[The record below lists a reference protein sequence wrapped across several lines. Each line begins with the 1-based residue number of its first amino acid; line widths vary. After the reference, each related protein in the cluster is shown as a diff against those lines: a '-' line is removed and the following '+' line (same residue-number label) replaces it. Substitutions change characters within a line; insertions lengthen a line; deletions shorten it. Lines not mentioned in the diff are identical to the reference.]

1 MISLGFTLFTLCAA
15 VVTFATGLVPVP
27 NMDYKAYVKLGD
39 INIGAIIPVHQYHF
53 NAPCGGSLRELGV
66 LQRMEA
72 LVFAVEEIN
81 NRTDLLQNITL
92 GYIILDDCYKEST
105 AVGKALQFVT
115 AKGTCDA
122 NVTTSQHCS
131 NETTSYDVIGLIGS
145 ESSANSMSIAKISN
159 LYKIPQLSYLATSP
173 ELDNT
178 FRFPYFFRTVPSD
191 YFQAKAILD
200 FLAYS
205 NWTYVSILYSDSSY
219 GVAGYQALQEIAKD
233 KGICFAYAVSVQYN
247 FSDKYFDE
255 LVTQIVRYDNKARAV
270 IVYTPLEVARAILAA
285 VKRRGHTETF
295 TWIASDAWGRN
306 IQDYEGL
313 EETAWGIVAVKVN
326 SQNVHRFDEHFSN
339 LIPSIRTNNPWFQHF
354 WEDVFNCSKG
364 GCSSND
370 SFTACS
376 HYTPDMLTSLVI
388 DAVYTYAH
396 AIDDALSKNCSEG
409 RDSCYLNSC
418 LTADVLTA
426 SLQNIAFNG
435 EISNFTFDENGN
447 GILDYKFQ
455 SIQKINN
462 SFQLVHVATWSQDMG
477 LVLDG
482 SPLQFK
488 NLSTIPISVC
498 SAPCKPGY
506 SQELLDYGCCWNCKI
521 CRPNEISVIIEGIMK
536 CTPCTNKTWPDSDRT
551 ACLGLIPEYLS
562 YDSAIGATLI
572 TSAGLG
578 IIATFVVAILYGI
591 NNDHK
596 LIKASGREL
605 SYVMLFGIWV
615 HYSAVFVFILKP
627 TDWTCIVNTCTF
639 GLSFCLVYAPLL
651 TKSNRIYRIFES
663 GRHGKIRPPM
673 IDAKSQL
680 MFTSILV
687 LIKVVVLLVWI
698 FTETPKAITTV
709 TLGRDQNTLSLFCS
723 MSMGAFGCIIG
734 YNLLLILACCFH
746 AFKTRKLPTNFNE
759 SRFISFCVYTTILMW
774 LAFFPAYL
782 TLTFGY
788 YRTLF
793 SCLALL
799 VNATVVM
806 ICLFGTRL
814 YGVYFVKKCDLHLMS
829 AASGKTGLKSA
840 AIAVKATVSIN
851 HAGTKVV
858 PRRGSELSKED
869 VVNNSIETVETSNSD
884 LDQVQ
889 VATPPENDLV
899 IVSPSGAGEK
909 YENGLLSLPEDN
921 RVKRAVSFD
930 VIENADDC

>member
-1 MISLGFTLFTLCAA
+1 MISFGSSLFTICAA
-15 VVTFATGLVPVP
+15 VVTFAAGMIPVP
-27 NMDYKAYVKLGD
+27 NMDYEAYVKLGD
-39 INIGAIIPVHQYHF
+39 INIGVIIPVHQYNF
-53 NAPCGGSLRELGV
+53 KAPCGGSLRELGV

-92 GYIILDDCYKEST
+92 GYVILDDCYKEST

-115 AKGTCDA
+115 AKDTCDA
-122 NVTTSQHCS
+122 NVTASQQCA

-178 FRFPYFFRTVPSD
+178 YRFPYFFRTVPSD
-191 YFQAKAILD
+191 YFQAKAIMD

-219 GVAGYQALQEIAKD
+219 GVAGYQALQEVAKD
-233 KGICFAYAVSVQYN
+233 KGICFACAVAVQYN
-247 FSDKYFDE
+247 FSDEYFDK
-255 LVTQIVRYDNKARAV
+255 LVTQISRHDTKARAV

-285 VKRRGHTETF
+285 VKRSGHAETF

-313 EETAWGIVAVKVN
+313 EDTAWGIVAVKVN
-326 SQNVHRFDEHFSN
+326 SLNVPRFDEYFSN
-339 LIPSIRTNNPWFQHF
+339 LVPSVRTNNPWFQHF
-354 WEDVFNCSKG
+354 WDDVFNCSN
-364 GCSSND
+364 GCSAND
-370 SFTACS
+370 RFTAYS

-396 AIDDALSKNCSEG
+396 AIDDALSKNCSEA
-409 RDSCYLNSC
+409 RDACYLNSC
-418 LTADVLTA
+418 LTADILA
-426 SLQNIAFNG
+426 KSLQNVTFDG
-435 EISNFTFDENGN
+435 EISNFTFDKNGN

-455 SIQKINN
+455 SLQKVNN
-462 SFQLVHVATWSQDMG
+462 SFHLVHIATWGHDIG

-498 SAPCKPGY
+498 SAPCKPGHT
-506 SQELLDYGCCWNCKI
+506 QELLDNGCCWDCKP
-521 CRPNEISVIIEGIMK
+521 CRPNEISVIVQGTMK
-536 CTPCTNKTWPDSDRT
+536 CAPCTNKTWPDSTRT
-551 ACLGLIPEYLS
+551 ACLELIPEYLS

-572 TSAGLG
+572 TYAGLG
-578 IIATFVVAILYGI
+578 IVATFVVAILYGI

-605 SYVMLFGIWV
+605 SYFMLFGIWV

-673 IDAKSQL
+673 IGAKSQL

-687 LIKVVVLLVWI
+687 LIKV
-698 FTETPKAITTV
+698 
-709 TLGRDQNTLSLFCS
+709 
-723 MSMGAFGCIIG
+723 
-734 YNLLLILACCFH
+734 
-746 AFKTRKLPTNFNE
+746 
-759 SRFISFCVYTTILMW
+759 
-774 LAFFPAYL
+774 
-782 TLTFGY
+782 
-788 YRTLF
+788 
-793 SCLALL
+793 
-799 VNATVVM
+799 
-806 ICLFGTRL
+806 
-814 YGVYFVKKCDLHLMS
+814 
-829 AASGKTGLKSA
+829 
-840 AIAVKATVSIN
+840 
-851 HAGTKVV
+851 
-858 PRRGSELSKED
+858 
-869 VVNNSIETVETSNSD
+869 
-884 LDQVQ
+884 
-889 VATPPENDLV
+889 
-899 IVSPSGAGEK
+899 
-909 YENGLLSLPEDN
+909 
-921 RVKRAVSFD
+921 
-930 VIENADDC
+930 